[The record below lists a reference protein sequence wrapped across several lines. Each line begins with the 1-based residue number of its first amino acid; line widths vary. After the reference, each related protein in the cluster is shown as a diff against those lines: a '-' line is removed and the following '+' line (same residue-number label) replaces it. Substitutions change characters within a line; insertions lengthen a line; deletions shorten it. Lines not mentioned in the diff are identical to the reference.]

1 MCYHPFFRL
10 GAPVFKTLFFRLSM
24 AEMGSLKKRGL
35 ETGALQKKMAM
46 YYFWGRTGTGTAVVA
61 ARRLA

>member
-1 MCYHPFFRL
+1 
-10 GAPVFKTLFFRLSM
+10 M